1 MKIQEVILRAVGKRI
16 TWWQAAEIIVVT
28 DRTMRRWKERY
39 EEQGYDGL
47 YDRRLGKPSPKRVPL
62 KTVEE
67 ESTRTVLA
75 AIREVVERKGVFCAM
90 YCDRASHFFVT
101 PKAGGPVD
109 GSRLTQ
115 GGRALKELSTGIIP
129 AYSPQARG
137 RRERSFRTWQ
147 GRVPQELRVRGIRLL
162 EEANEFLRGQYVGEF
177 NRRFTVPAEQRGS
190 AFGTA
195 PRRDLE
201 RIFSIQHERIVKR
214 DNTVQIGN
222 QVLQIDQG
230 KWGQAEQRSSP
241 GSSGLRCVLPGFL
254 ATSPSAGRSP
264 PNFPLLR

>member
-1 MKIQEVILRAVGKRI
+1 
-16 TWWQAAEIIVVT
+16 
-28 DRTMRRWKERY
+28 
-39 EEQGYDGL
+39 
-47 YDRRLGKPSPKRVPL
+47 
-62 KTVEE
+62 
-67 ESTRTVLA
+67 
-75 AIREVVERKGVFCAM
+75 
-90 YCDRASHFFVT
+90 
-101 PKAGGPVD
+101 
-109 GSRLTQ
+109 
-115 GGRALKELSTGIIP
+115 
-129 AYSPQARG
+129 
-137 RRERSFRTWQ
+137 
-147 GRVPQELRVRGIRLL
+147 
-162 EEANEFLRGQYVGEF
+162 VGEF